1 MASGHTTTD
10 QAKLPW
16 TVEKATITENRAEQH
31 RWMDVDV
38 AAGADVHG
46 VNGDA
51 MQSQHEGAMTGGRD
65 KNSSSIISSCNS

>member
-1 MASGHTTTD
+1 
-10 QAKLPW
+10 
-16 TVEKATITENRAEQH
+16 
-31 RWMDVDV
+31 MDVDV